1 MQYRKS
7 LKIPKDAVVIGHV
20 GRFNT
25 QKNHEY
31 LIRIFDELYKKAKN
45 AYLVLI
51 GTGATLDEIKKKVV
65 DLGLENR
72 VIFTGAVD
80 NVSDYLSVFDVML
93 LPSLYE
99 GLPLVVIEWQISGL
113 PCIISDSITK
123 ECAITSLV
131 KFESIKESPT
141 VWVDDIEKLT
151 IQDRS
156 GNKDKIFNEIKA
168 AGYDIQTGAGKLK
181 KIYDNLYFV
190 CSKSSKLKGHKKCLR
205 MKD

>member
-1 MQYRKS
+1 MIQ
-7 LKIPKDAVVIGHV
+7 
-20 GRFNT
+20 
-25 QKNHEY
+25 
-31 LIRIFDELYKKAKN
+31 IFDELYKKAKN

-65 DLGLENR
+65 ELGLENR

-181 KIYDNLYFV
+181 KIYNNLYFV
-190 CSKSSKLKGHKKCLR
+190 CSKSSN
-205 MKD
+205 

>member
-1 MQYRKS
+1 M
-7 LKIPKDAVVIGHV
+7 
-20 GRFNT
+20 
-25 QKNHEY
+25 
-31 LIRIFDELYKKAKN
+31 IRIFDELYKKAKN

-156 GNKDKIFNEIKA
+156 GNKDRIFNEIKA

-190 CSKSSKLKGHKKCLR
+190 CSRSSKLKGHKKCLH